1 MAVQK
6 EASVLS
12 IWKSSR
18 SDPKRPSMEI
28 ECLLF
33 DITFSI
39 SGSFT
44 SGLDGVTS
52 GLPIEWDLFFSF
64 DFRCLAFGSGN
75 FCATTASN
83 KLFCLSMYL
92 STVFGVTE
100 TDC

>member
-18 SDPKRPSMEI
+18 SDPKRLYMEI

-33 DITFSI
+33 DITFGI
-39 SGSFT
+39 SGSF
-44 SGLDGVTS
+44 TS

-64 DFRCLAFGSGN
+64 DFRCFVFGSGN